1 MTPLN
6 PDLYNSLKLRFGS
19 VKLSNEG
26 QPYVGREVQDPLRP
40 GKYKEVRIDPGEQ
53 YRVCCPA
60 CNDHYHRL
68 YVSHMWNT
76 VDQYGNKKYK
86 GLVHCFN
93 EQCDLSWLEDELRLY
108 VSMRKKL
115 VIKAD
120 VQPRGFSEVRL
131 PGLCVPLSSLPKNH
145 KALAYIERRK
155 FDPAQLEKEWSVC
168 YCESASKDTEGRI
181 PGTNIYANLVH
192 ERLIVPIFWNNQ
204 MVGWQARA
212 CHDNTDI
219 KYYTM
224 PGLNKQY
231 LLYNG
236 DRARQYRFGVIVE
249 GVFDAFRVG
258 PRAVALLGK
267 TMSLHQQ
274 TLVHTFWQF
283 GALAIMLDPDA
294 VEDMEHLSAIM
305 KPSSFRWGTFS
316 VLLPYDCDPA
326 EMAYDELWQIIANAA
341 RARGVPL
348 AAV

>member
-1 MTPLN
+1 MIPLN
-6 PDLYNSLKLRFGS
+6 PDLYNALKLRFGS
-19 VKLSNEG
+19 VKVSNEG
-26 QPYVGREVQDPLRP
+26 QPYLGRQVQDPLRP
-40 GKYKEVRIDPGEQ
+40 GKFKEIRIDPGEQ

-60 CNDHYHRL
+60 CEDRYHRL

-76 VDQYGNKKYK
+76 LDQYGQKKFR
-86 GLVHCFN
+86 GLVNCFN
-93 EQCDLSWLEDELRLY
+93 EHCDLSFLENELRVY
-108 VSMRKKL
+108 VSLRKQL
-115 VIKAD
+115 VIKSNNKP
-120 VQPRGFSEVRL
+120 QSFSEVKL

-145 KALAYIERRK
+145 KALVYIEKRK
-155 FDPAQLEKEWSVC
+155 FDPLQLEKDWSVC
-168 YCESASKDTEGRI
+168 YCESAPRDNEGRI
-181 PGTNIYANLVH
+181 PGTSIYAGLVQD
-192 ERLIVPIFWNNQ
+192 RLVIPIFWQGQ
-204 MVGWQARA
+204 MVGWQAREL
-212 CHDNTDI
+212 HDEGNI

-231 LLYNG
+231 LLFNG
-236 DRARQYRFGVIVE
+236 DRAKQYRFGVIVE

-258 PRAVALLGK
+258 ARAVALLGK

-294 VEDMEHLSAIM
+294 VEDMEHLSQIM

-326 EMAYDELWQIIANAA
+326 DMAYDELWSIIANAA

-348 AAV
+348 ASV